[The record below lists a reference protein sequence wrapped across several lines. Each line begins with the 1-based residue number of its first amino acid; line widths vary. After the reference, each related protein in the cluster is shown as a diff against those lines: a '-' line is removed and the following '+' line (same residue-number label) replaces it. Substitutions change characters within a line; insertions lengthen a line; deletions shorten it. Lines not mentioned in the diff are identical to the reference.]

1 MFVTCVVITR
11 AGKYFLTYNLDLFL
25 AMATVN
31 GMCNK
36 QVESTLVQITA
47 LGDIGS
53 GKSTILKRIWQGGL
67 EPLSDKNPF
76 EHRDSV
82 HKCVPIPIEG
92 KQVWMNVELYDSSG
106 MESNGLLTSSF
117 YR

>member
-1 MFVTCVVITR
+1 
-11 AGKYFLTYNLDLFL
+11 
-25 AMATVN
+25 MATVN
-31 GMCNK
+31 GMCDK
-36 QVESTLVQITA
+36 QIESTLVQITA

-76 EHRDSV
+76 ELRDSV

-92 KQVWMNVELYDSSG
+92 KQVWMNVQLYDSSG